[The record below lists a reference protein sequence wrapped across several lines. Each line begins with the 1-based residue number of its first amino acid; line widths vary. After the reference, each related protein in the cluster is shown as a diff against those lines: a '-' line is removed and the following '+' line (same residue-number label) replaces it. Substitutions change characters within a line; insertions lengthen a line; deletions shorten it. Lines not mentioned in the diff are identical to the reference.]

1 MKKFISILTAFIS
14 TVLLSF
20 AWVSSIEEI
29 AARKAAER
37 QGVYTKTE
45 GSMSVTA
52 VWIGKEKGCDLVHIS
67 KYYNYSRSKVE
78 KIEKDLLV
86 CQDKISVKGYTPYD
100 KPLKNKQVEAEV
112 KKIVQLAQKYGTATG
127 EVGNYVIEAFALR
140 DYKKCQVEV
149 RIFNKTTNALLQRFR
164 TNGCR

>member
-1 MKKFISILTAFIS
+1 MKKFIFVLTAFIF
-14 TVLLSF
+14 TVMTSF

-29 AARKAAER
+29 AARKAAKR

-67 KYYNYSRSKVE
+67 KYYNYSRNKVE
-78 KIEKDLLV
+78 KIKKELLV
-86 CQDKISVKGYTPYD
+86 CSNKISVRQYTPYD
-100 KPLKNKQVEAEV
+100 RPLKNKQVKAET
-112 KKIVQLAQKYGTATG
+112 IRIIQLAQKYGTATG

-149 RIFNKTTNALLQRFR
+149 RIFNKTTNALLQWFR